1 MDNDFYLIKYFFFNN
16 FTQKSYKSFLQF
28 VINLINEV
36 KMFQAIISIC
46 NLINMECVILKDKI
60 GLINTKKECAV
71 RAEIMKKD
79 FIDLYKGPVIIEKNC
94 IKINKYK
101 SI

>member
-1 MDNDFYLIKYFFFNN
+1 
-16 FTQKSYKSFLQF
+16 
-28 VINLINEV
+28 
-36 KMFQAIISIC
+36 
-46 NLINMECVILKDKI
+46 MECVILKDKI
-60 GLINTKKECAV
+60 GLINTHKECAI
-71 RAEIMKKD
+71 RAENMRKD

>member
-1 MDNDFYLIKYFFFNN
+1 
-16 FTQKSYKSFLQF
+16 
-28 VINLINEV
+28 
-36 KMFQAIISIC
+36 
-46 NLINMECVILKDKI
+46 MECILLKDTV
-60 GLINTKKECAV
+60 GLISTHKECEA
-71 RAEIMKKD
+71 RAEIMQKD

>member
-1 MDNDFYLIKYFFFNN
+1 MILITY
-16 FTQKSYKSFLQF
+16 
-28 VINLINEV
+28 IEV

-60 GLINTKKECAV
+60 GLINTQKECAV

>member
-1 MDNDFYLIKYFFFNN
+1 MP
-16 FTQKSYKSFLQF
+16 S
-28 VINLINEV
+28 NEV

-60 GLINTKKECAV
+60 GLINTQKECAI
-71 RAEIMKKD
+71 RAENMKKD

-94 IKINKYK
+94 IKINNYK

>member
-1 MDNDFYLIKYFFFNN
+1 
-16 FTQKSYKSFLQF
+16 
-28 VINLINEV
+28 
-36 KMFQAIISIC
+36 MFQAIISIC
-46 NLINMECVILKDKI
+46 NLINMECVVLKDKI
-60 GLINTKKECAV
+60 GLINTQKECAA

-101 SI
+101 SIKYNLMAKLLLLLNGKTVI

>member
-1 MDNDFYLIKYFFFNN
+1 
-16 FTQKSYKSFLQF
+16 
-28 VINLINEV
+28 
-36 KMFQAIISIC
+36 MFPAIISVC
-46 NLINMECVILKDKI
+46 NLINMECVLLRDKI
-60 GLINTKKECAV
+60 GLISSHKDCII
-71 RAEIMKKD
+71 RAENMRKD

>member
-1 MDNDFYLIKYFFFNN
+1 
-16 FTQKSYKSFLQF
+16 
-28 VINLINEV
+28 
-36 KMFQAIISIC
+36 
-46 NLINMECVILKDKI
+46 MECVLLKDKI
-60 GLINTKKECAV
+60 GLISTHKECSI
-71 RAEIMKKD
+71 RAETMRKD

>member
-1 MDNDFYLIKYFFFNN
+1 MN
-16 FTQKSYKSFLQF
+16 F
-28 VINLINEV
+28 NEV

-60 GLINTKKECAV
+60 GLINTQKECAV
-71 RAEIMKKD
+71 RDEIMKKD

>member
-1 MDNDFYLIKYFFFNN
+1 MDNDFYLIKYFFFIN
-16 FTQKSYKSFLQF
+16 FKQKSFKSFLQID
-28 VINLINEV
+28 INQLNEV

-46 NLINMECVILKDKI
+46 NLINMECIILKDKI
-60 GLINTKKECAV
+60 GLINTQKECAL

>member
-1 MDNDFYLIKYFFFNN
+1 
-16 FTQKSYKSFLQF
+16 
-28 VINLINEV
+28 
-36 KMFQAIISIC
+36 
-46 NLINMECVILKDKI
+46 MECVILKDKI
-60 GLINTKKECAV
+60 GLINTQKECAI

>member
-1 MDNDFYLIKYFFFNN
+1 
-16 FTQKSYKSFLQF
+16 
-28 VINLINEV
+28 
-36 KMFQAIISIC
+36 MFQAIISVC
-46 NLINMECVILKDKI
+46 NLINMECVLLKDKI
-60 GLINTKKECAV
+60 GLISTHKECSI
-71 RAEIMKKD
+71 RAETMRKD

>member
-1 MDNDFYLIKYFFFNN
+1 MDNDFYLIKYFFIIN
-16 FTQKSYKSFLQF
+16 FLQKSYKCFLQM
-28 VINLINEV
+28 IIIIIKEV
-36 KMFQAIISIC
+36 YMFQAIISIC

-60 GLINTKKECAV
+60 GLINTQKECAA

>member
-1 MDNDFYLIKYFFFNN
+1 
-16 FTQKSYKSFLQF
+16 
-28 VINLINEV
+28 
-36 KMFQAIISIC
+36 MFQAIISIC
-46 NLINMECVILKDKI
+46 NLINMECVILKDKD
-60 GLINTKKECAV
+60 GLINTHKECAV
-71 RAEIMKKD
+71 RAENMKKD